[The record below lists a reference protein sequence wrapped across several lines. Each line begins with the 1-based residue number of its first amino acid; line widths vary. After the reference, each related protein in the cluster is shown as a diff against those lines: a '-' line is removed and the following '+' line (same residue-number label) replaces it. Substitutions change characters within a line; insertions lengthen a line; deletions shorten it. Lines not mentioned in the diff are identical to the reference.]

1 MSIKVNNL
9 SYTYNEGSPFELKA
23 LKNINL
29 ELDDN
34 KVIAIVGATGSGKT
48 TLVQHF
54 NALLL
59 PTHGSLEVNGKLIE
73 ADVKPEGLKALR
85 KNVGL
90 VFQFPEYQ
98 LFEETVVKDVA
109 FGPKNFGVSE
119 AESLEIA
126 KKYLNLVNIS
136 EDLYERSP
144 LDLSGGQKRRVAIAG
159 ILALESN
166 TLVLDEPT
174 AGLDPQGALEMME
187 LFINLHKLEE
197 KTIIIVTHD
206 MEQVLNYCEE
216 VVVIDHGEIAG
227 HYSVSEFFNEKD
239 LLSKLDIEMPSLI
252 KLREDLINKGF
263 KNLDNILNAE
273 DLVKAIKAEV
283 EKWI

>member
-283 EKWI
+283 EK

>member
-126 KKYLNLVNIS
+126 KKYLKLVNIS

-159 ILALESN
+159 ILALDSN

-283 EKWI
+283 EK

>member
-126 KKYLNLVNIS
+126 KKYLKLVNIS

-283 EKWI
+283 EK